1 MADRMHTDFNLF
13 FAAMPSVRLPAFAL
27 ATLLAS
33 PRLLLYVY
41 SGRVLYGLM
50 DTDTAKP
57 AGVKWIEGGSAVG
70 GALLAAGL
78 GYYLMAQVNEIL
90 AQEEE
95 DDGEDEVH
103 LLSRGGSETNLGG
116 RLDSGGA
123 PAVPPRPGGRPPSSM
138 RRLGQTAWL
147 DQRTDTA
154 RSGSAASPAS
164 SRASSAREA

>member
-50 DTDTAKP
+50 DTDAAKP

-103 LLSRGGSETNLGG
+103 LLSRGGSETNLAG
-116 RLDSGGA
+116 RLDS
-123 PAVPPRPGGRPPSSM
+123 GGRPPSSM

-154 RSGSAASPAS
+154 RSGSAASPAA